1 MSKVTMRRP
10 DARAMAQ
17 LLAEQ
22 TQTAAGLILRLAWR
36 QGLTR
41 EEIQRL
47 TWNDVDFSAHQLR
60 LPDRTIPLETETE
73 DCLRRQAERP
83 DPPTPFVV
91 VSDRRRQ
98 QMPPESISRLARKTL
113 DRAGLGGISLMDLRH
128 DFIIRH
134 LESHDWP
141 YVARISGI
149 AVPTLYAVFS
159 DYLPEGRQ
167 KDSRP
172 RREVDG
178 FLMWKLLQAEG
189 SSPVGLALWMGWKL
203 GMQVREMTAL
213 TWDQVDL
220 DRGLVRLPD
229 RDLALGVTLRRLLR
243 AAAGRRRPGED
254 PHVLLT
260 PNSRRPLDQPRLS
273 KMVRTALIRGG
284 MEHISLGD
292 LCREERRES
301 EDARL
306 LAYAAEKG
314 TISRSE
320 AMSLLGLSKVA
331 AYERLRQLAERG
343 KLVRVGGKY
352 YPAGQVVPPEEQYDV
367 IRTFLEQSGLPA
379 GSGGAPA
386 RRRQTVC
393 PDPQAHG
400 GGQASGAGRA
410 AVRPS
415 HSGGGSAVNG
425 AKGERPSGAALFFCP
440 RRGRSRNRVR
450 VMMA

>member
-1 MSKVTMRRP
+1 MGHTFNRP
-10 DARAMAQ
+10 DEAAMLRILERHPHSPEGA
-17 LLAEQ
+17 
-22 TQTAAGLILRLAWR
+22 ILRLAWLE
-36 QGLTR
+36 GLSR
-41 EEIQRL
+41 SEITELRWDQ
-47 TWNDVDFSAHQLR
+47 VDFEGKAIQ
-60 LPDRTIPLETETE
+60 LPDRAVPLEPSTEA
-73 DCLRRQAERP
+73 CLRERHVRCALR
-83 DPPTPFVV
+83 DPHVV
-91 VSDRRRQ
+91 ISERSKKP
-98 QMPPESISRLARKTL
+98 MPPESISRLSRLAL
-113 DRAGLGGISLMDLRH
+113 DSEGQKVNLMDLRH
-128 DFIIRH
+128 DFVIRQ
-134 LESHDWP
+134 LQTHDWP

-167 KDSRP
+167 KDSLP

-292 LCREERRES
+292 LCREERREN

-367 IRTFLEQSGLPA
+367 IRTFLEQSGPA
-379 GSGGAPA
+379 Y
-386 RRRQTVC
+386 RQ
-393 PDPQAHG
+393 DL
-400 GGQASGAGRA
+400 
-410 AVRPS
+410 
-415 HSGGGSAVNG
+415 
-425 AKGERPSGAALFFCP
+425 AALLHVGDRQCALILKHMVED
-440 RRGRSRNRVR
+440 GRLVQAGQRYALPIREEVLL
-450 VMMA
+450 